1 MVKLFETVFRFSASD
16 FILRAQN
23 KVTKQK
29 GTPAAAYFLR
39 FSLKRAAAE
48 LVLSALRQSSPKTPV
63 LTAMLGAAKGMKT
76 AHATSCFVEPILE
89 CSILQPNLRTS
100 YYCVLLATTLLHS
113 Q

>member
-48 LVLSALRQSSPKTPV
+48 LASLKQSSPKTPV
-63 LTAMLGAAKGMKT
+63 LTAMLGAAKGGVFC
-76 AHATSCFVEPILE
+76 AT
-89 CSILQPNLRTS
+89 
-100 YYCVLLATTLLHS
+100 
-113 Q
+113 